1 MGYYTAIKILKTTV
15 LYNIH
20 GYQEYNFEWKMQVIE
35 EYLQCYFI
43 VKHFIHKKKMYFR
56 DTANK
61 GISGKCKSQ
70 VNDHI

>member
-43 VKHFIHKKKMYFR
+43 VKHFIHKKKNVF
-56 DTANK
+56 
-61 GISGKCKSQ
+61 
-70 VNDHI
+70 